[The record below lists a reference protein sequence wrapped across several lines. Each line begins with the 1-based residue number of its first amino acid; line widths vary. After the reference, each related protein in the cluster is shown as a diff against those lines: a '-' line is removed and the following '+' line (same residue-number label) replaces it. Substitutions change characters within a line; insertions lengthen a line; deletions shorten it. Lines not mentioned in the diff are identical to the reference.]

1 MENSNNYNNNYN
13 NYNNKHNSVL
23 LVKEFNIK
31 NLRVK
36 PLEEPKTKDGK
47 PSAQRYSQIL
57 YEHKPN
63 NYSVLSVQTNKFPII
78 YNGLPSKEYMKNNIK
93 ELAQYKLPLSV
104 LNMDDIKNTN
114 DEDYYNDVS
123 AFENAI
129 KPLADLVKSI
139 DSYLS
144 NDENKKKLFGD
155 EYSKFEYIPLYKEVD
170 VDEIKSKSKNRENN
184 KAYAIC
190 DYLKLRF
197 KCKFIDNDD
206 FEVFSKSYNTDENG
220 KNELG
225 NLRFNDLKKHLK
237 FRNNVAFVIDFQKL
251 YANKAAS
258 GNGKDKKKNYGVI
271 LQINMLDIHSKPKS
285 LFVKQLRDENEISN
299 LRNENEND
307 LKDNETS
314 ETNENNENNETNET
328 NETNEKKEEL
338 KDLKEDLS
346 NINLQ
351 TNNEKSKNTKKGKK

>member
-1 MENSNNYNNNYN
+1 MN
-13 NYNNKHNSVL
+13 
-23 LVKEFNIK
+23 
-31 NLRVK
+31 
-36 PLEEPKTKDGK
+36 
-47 PSAQRYSQIL
+47 
-57 YEHKPN
+57 
-63 NYSVLSVQTNKFPII
+63 
-78 YNGLPSKEYMKNNIK
+78 
-93 ELAQYKLPLSV
+93 
-104 LNMDDIKNTN
+104 DIKNTN

-155 EYSKFEYIPLYKEVD
+155 EYSKYEYIPLYKEVD

-237 FRNNVAFVIDFQKL
+237 FRNNVAFVIDF
-251 YANKAAS
+251 
-258 GNGKDKKKNYGVI
+258 
-271 LQINMLDIHSKPKS
+271 
-285 LFVKQLRDENEISN
+285 
-299 LRNENEND
+299 
-307 LKDNETS
+307 
-314 ETNENNENNETNET
+314 
-328 NETNEKKEEL
+328 
-338 KDLKEDLS
+338 
-346 NINLQ
+346 
-351 TNNEKSKNTKKGKK
+351 